1 MDHIRK
7 IKEVFIMDPIFLI
20 IYIALGG
27 ILIGGG
33 VHFMPVGG
41 APAAIS
47 TATGVGTGTAMLAA
61 GSGLTGLITA
71 AVMIGQPVYLIALA
85 GAVGAMLM
93 VGITMLFANII
104 YIFGI
109 GVVPSS
115 AKVDVDPITKWG
127 QDKYVTQGTE
137 GHGVPTVCFVSGIIG
152 AFLGGAG
159 GGVVYYAIHEAFKG
173 LFTAQI
179 LVLGNVAVLTPAI
192 VGGLAAIVA
201 IGVFFVNA
209 VVASY
214 NIGGTIEGFHDPK
227 FSRLPKGILAAA
239 IVSIVMGIFIFI
251 LTTGGVA

>member
-1 MDHIRK
+1 
-7 IKEVFIMDPIFLI
+7 MDPIFLL

-71 AVMIGQPVYLIALA
+71 AVMIGQPIYLIALA
-85 GAVGAMLM
+85 GAVGATLM
-93 VGITMLFANII
+93 VGTTMFFANII

-115 AKVDVDPITKWG
+115 AKADVDPITKWS
-127 QDKYVTQGTE
+127 QDEYVTQGTE

-159 GGVVYYAIHEAFKG
+159 GGVVYFAIYEAF
-173 LFTAQI
+173 ANI
-179 LVLGNVAVLTPAI
+179 ASLTPVV
-192 VGGLAAIVA
+192 VGGLAAIIA

-227 FSRLPKGILAAA
+227 FSRLPRGILAAT
-239 IVSIVMGIFIFI
+239 IVSIAMGIFILI
-251 LTTGGVA
+251 LTNGGAV